1 MTEGEQQSQKSR
13 HKSNVVI
20 QEGWSGRWRT
30 DHLSE
35 KGMYEG
41 WPMGNQ

>member
-13 HKSNVVI
+13 HKSNEVI
-20 QEGWSGRWRT
+20 QECWSGRRKK
-30 DHLSE
+30 DHLAE
-35 KGMYEG
+35 KGMYVG